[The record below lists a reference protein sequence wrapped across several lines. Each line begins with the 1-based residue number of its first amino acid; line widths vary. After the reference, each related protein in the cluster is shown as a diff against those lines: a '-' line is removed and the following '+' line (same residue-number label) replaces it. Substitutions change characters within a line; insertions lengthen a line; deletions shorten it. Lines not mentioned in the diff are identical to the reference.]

1 MTQNSLFA
9 SISNLPCHPD
19 VLQQM
24 QYEHYDHPPIALHQ
38 FHTRVPSKYKPN
50 KGTNNYNNK
59 PQKKEKIA
67 QKPNK
72 DNNKL
77 LE

>member
-1 MTQNSLFA
+1 
-9 SISNLPCHPD
+9 
-19 VLQQM
+19 
-24 QYEHYDHPPIALHQ
+24 
-38 FHTRVPSKYKPN
+38 VPSKYKPN

>member
-1 MTQNSLFA
+1 
-9 SISNLPCHPD
+9 
-19 VLQQM
+19 M

-38 FHTRVPSKYKPN
+38 LHTRVPPKYKPN
-50 KGTNNYNNK
+50 KGTNNTTPTNH
-59 PQKKEKIA
+59 KKRKKIA